1 MALIT
6 STSRARRLTSAARSA
21 DPPAWLALL
30 RAFPSWEVPFAALCL
45 PLAGIALL
53 PPPVPAIRKLRR
65 QPPLVGKTDVLM
77 VPDNNVVKNPNAND
91 LPGRDKAV
99 SQGPVFRTRLRIP
112 ARVIVHE
119 DDGRGRLP
127 HGRDEG
133 FPRMDD
139 TQGQAALRYRHVP
152 NDGVLAVQQD
162 RLVEL
167 PAKVPHERAVVTEHL
182 LAGRH
187 PLSRGQTSGHAPHP
201 DIQRRLD
208 QGGLRRPDS
217 RPGTE
222 FPGTQP
228 ADPRQPVV
236 PMQQANPHL
245 QPRPALEPGS

>member
-1 MALIT
+1 MALIA

-21 DPPAWLALL
+21 DPPVWLALP
-30 RAFPSWEVPFAALCL
+30 RAFPSWGIPFAALCF
-45 PLAGIALL
+45 PSAGIALL

-139 TQGQAALRYRHVP
+139 TQGQAALRHRHVP

-162 RLVEL
+162 RLEDL
-167 PAKVPHERAVVTEHL
+167 PAKVPHERAVVTEHV
-182 LAGRH
+182 LAGCH
-187 PLSRGQTSGHAPHP
+187 PLPRGQRSGHGPLP
-201 DIQRRLD
+201 DFQRRLD
-208 QGGLRRPDS
+208 EGDRKSTRLNSSHGYISYAVFCLKKKKKT
-217 RPGTE
+217 TE
-222 FPGTQP
+222 P
-228 ADPRQPVV
+228 
-236 PMQQANPHL
+236 PHTSD
-245 QPRPALEPGS
+245 A